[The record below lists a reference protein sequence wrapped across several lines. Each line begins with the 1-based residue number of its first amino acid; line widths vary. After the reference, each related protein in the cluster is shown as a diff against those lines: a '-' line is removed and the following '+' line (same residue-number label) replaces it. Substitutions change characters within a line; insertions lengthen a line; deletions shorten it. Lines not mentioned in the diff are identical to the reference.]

1 MRSFLTSIAVIFL
14 SLTLGLPL
22 TVTAAAQ
29 DASTAPSL
37 SPAQQDQVK
46 SIVRQYLI
54 EHPEVIRE
62 AIEALQ
68 AREEQS
74 KQQTQADALK
84 AHADAVFRDPG
95 APVAG
100 NPIGDVTIVEF
111 FDYRCPYCKRVA
123 EPLRDLLKSD
133 PGIRLVFKEFPILSE
148 DSALAAQAALA
159 ANKQGK
165 YLEFHQALMAHKGAY
180 DEAILRQIATGVG
193 IDADRMLA
201 DMKDPIGRASIA
213 ANRDLADALQI
224 NSTPTF
230 VIGDEVIAGAIPIED
245 MVKLIKKA
253 RGS

>member
-1 MRSFLTSIAVIFL
+1 MRTFLTTIAAIFL
-14 SLTLGLPL
+14 SLTMA
-22 TVTAAAQ
+22 AAAQ
-29 DASTAPSL
+29 EASTSSSTL
-37 SPAQQDQVK
+37 SPGQQDQVK

-54 EHPEVIRE
+54 DHPEVIRE

-68 AREEQS
+68 AREDQT
-74 KQQTQADALK
+74 KQQSQAEALK
-84 AHADAVFRDPG
+84 AHYDAMFNDPT
-95 APVAG
+95 APIAG
-100 NPIGDVTIVEF
+100 NPVGDVTIVEF

-123 EPLRDLLKSD
+123 GPLGDLLKSD

-148 DSALAAQAALA
+148 DSVLAAQAALA

-180 DEAILRQIATGVG
+180 DAAVLRQIAISVG
-193 IDADRMLA
+193 LDADRMTA
-201 DMKDPIGRASIA
+201 DMKDAAGKASIV

-230 VIGDEVIAGAIPIED
+230 VIGNQIIAGAIPIDE
-245 MVKLIKKA
+245 MVELIKKA